1 MGIVKQ
7 ENIDVCKTKF
17 SFTFEKEKVENLAN
31 EIAADISKNHTVKGF
46 RKGHCDLQ
54 SIKLSARAHILD
66 NIKQKLITEAYEDIL
81 FETGLKAFGQ
91 PTVSDMKATLTSFS
105 ADLIIGYTPP
115 FELGQYKDLEI
126 IKPNDL
132 PNQEVIADRLKEKLC
147 EQHGVLVPF
156 TEDDFLLVG
165 DNTVINYES
174 TLNGLSFDNC
184 KAQGVVVNVGSN
196 TSVEGFEDQL
206 IGAKPGET
214 REFELSFKDD
224 FSVKDLAGKILLFKV
239 DILSASR
246 KTPATYDEELA
257 KTLELSTLEELEQRV
272 QVQAK
277 DHAEN
282 YVFNMV
288 RGQVLTKL
296 LQLNPIDIPMWQVVE
311 IAKQLANQ
319 NQLDWNT
326 VEDQVRSQ
334 LLMEAQNKIKLSFL
348 FEKVKDTEAECLL
361 STEELLGILNANIMN
376 FPENVRKELEKGT
389 NFQLFQQ
396 VFTEISDQHIAKWLV
411 NHCKMVEQE
420 TQQQNLQDQ
429 TTQELSTET
438 QEVQQVQGE

>member
-7 ENIDVCKTKF
+7 ENIDTCKTKF
-17 SFTFEKEKVENLAN
+17 SFTFDKEKVENLAN
-31 EIAADISKNHTVKGF
+31 EIAADISKKYTVKGF
-46 RKGHCDLQ
+46 RKGRCDLQ
-54 SIKLSARAHILD
+54 SVKLSAKAHILD

-81 FETGLKAFGQ
+81 FESGVKPFGQ
-91 PTVSDMKATLTSFS
+91 PTVSDMKVTLNSFS
-105 ADLIIGYTPP
+105 ADLIIGYAPP

-132 PNQEVIADRLKEKLC
+132 PQTEVISDRLKEKLC
-147 EQHGVLVPF
+147 EQHGILVPF
-156 TEDDFLLVG
+156 CEDDFLLVG
-165 DNTVINYES
+165 DSTVINYQG
-174 TLNGLSFDNC
+174 TIDGLPFDNC
-184 KAQGVVVNVGSN
+184 KAEGVVVNVGSN
-196 TSVEGFEDQL
+196 TSVEWFEDQL

-224 FSVKDLAGKILLFKV
+224 FSVKDLAGKTVLFKV

-257 KTLELSTLEELEQRV
+257 KTLELSTLEELEERV
-272 QVQAK
+272 QAQAK
-277 DHAEN
+277 DHAQN

-326 VEDQVRSQ
+326 VEDQIRAQ

-348 FEKVKDTEAECLL
+348 FERIKDTEAECLL
-361 STEELLGILNANIMN
+361 STEELLSILNANIMN

-389 NFQLFQQ
+389 NFELFQR
-396 VFTEISDQHIAKWLV
+396 VFTEIQDQHIAKWLV
-411 NHCKMVEQE
+411 NHCKMVD
-420 TQQQNLQDQ
+420 QQQNLQDQ
-429 TTQELSTET
+429 TTQALSTET
-438 QEVQQVQGE
+438 QETQVQGE